1 MHRVYRL
8 FAVVE
13 ILAVPVA
20 AQLTRGFISGTI
32 TDSSGAVMSHVNI
45 NVTEGSTGVRHTD
58 LSNEAGVYRIVA
70 LEPSVYSVDFSYDGF
85 EPARH
90 EDIGLSS
97 AQEVVVN
104 HVLGVAGATTSA

>member
-8 FAVVE
+8 FAIVE

-58 LSNEAGVYRIVA
+58 LSNEAGRDGPFSADAHGARTRRLLGRV
-70 LEPSVYSVDFSYDGF
+70 LE
-85 EPARH
+85 RR
-90 EDIGLSS
+90 L
-97 AQEVVVN
+97 
-104 HVLGVAGATTSA
+104 